1 MTTEFDKS
9 GPDDG
14 VYAANTRVTYTR
26 RSDHARYDAQAIN
39 SLLDEA
45 LICHVGYVDDGDPIV
60 VPVIHTRIDET
71 LYLHTA
77 AGSRLAQLAAAG
89 ARLCVTVSLLDGL
102 VLARSQVGH
111 NVNYRSVVA
120 RGEGF
125 LVTDDVEKLDVI
137 AAVVEHIVAGRS
149 RHSRPPTAE
158 ELAAVELVRMPLDD
172 VSLKSRSGPPV
183 DEEAD
188 LGLHHWAG
196 VIGVRYGYGPAFP
209 SPDLPYDRPVP
220 SQLTNYSRSARPQGY
235 R

>member
-1 MTTEFDKS
+1 MTTE
-9 GPDDG
+9 PDDG
-14 VYAANTRVTYTR
+14 VYAASTRVMYTR

-39 SLLDEA
+39 SLLDES
-45 LICHVGYVDDGDPIV
+45 LICHVAYVDDGDPIV

-77 AGSRLAQLAAAG
+77 AGSRLAQLAAEG
-89 ARLCVTVSLLDGL
+89 TRLCVTVSLLEGL

-120 RGEGF
+120 RGTGS
-125 LVTDDVEKLDVI
+125 LVSSDEEKLVVT
-137 AAVVEHIVAGRS
+137 AAVVEHLVAGRS
-149 RHSRPPTAE
+149 RHSRPPTPT
-158 ELAAVELVRMPLDD
+158 ELAAIGLVRMTLDD

-188 LGLHHWAG
+188 LSLHHWAG
-196 VIGVRYGYGPAFP
+196 VIGVRYDYGPAFP
-209 SPDLPYDRPVP
+209 APDLPYDRPVP

>member
-1 MTTEFDKS
+1 MTTEFDQS
-9 GPDDG
+9 EPDDG

-26 RSDHARYDAQAIN
+26 RSDLARYDARAIN

-45 LICHVGYVDDGDPIV
+45 LISHVGYVDAGDPIV
-60 VPVIHTRIDET
+60 VPVIHTRVDET

-77 AGSRLAQLAAAG
+77 TGSRLAQLATAG
-89 ARLCVTVSLLDGL
+89 TRLCVTVSLLDGL

-120 RGEGF
+120 RGEGV
-125 LVTDDVEKLDVI
+125 LVTDDTEKLAVT

-149 RHSRPPTAE
+149 RHSRPPTAA
-158 ELAAVELVRMPLDD
+158 ELAAVGLVRMSLDD
-172 VSLKSRSGPPV
+172 VSLKSRTGPPV
-183 DEEAD
+183 DEESD
-188 LGLHHWAG
+188 LALHHWAG
-196 VIGVRYGYGPAFP
+196 VIGVRHGYGPAFP
-209 SPDLPYDRPVP
+209 APDLPYDRPVP

>member
-1 MTTEFDKS
+1 MTTELDQS
-9 GPDDG
+9 EPDDG

-26 RSDHARYDAQAIN
+26 RSDHARYDAQPIN
-39 SLLDEA
+39 ALLDEV
-45 LICHVGYVDDGDPIV
+45 LFGHVGYVDDGDPIV
-60 VPVIHTRIDET
+60 VPVIHTRIDEL

-77 AGSRLAQLAAAG
+77 PGSRLAQLAAEG
-89 ARLCVTVSLLDGL
+89 TRLCVTVSLLDGL

-120 RGEGF
+120 RGEGR
-125 LVTDDVEKLDVI
+125 LVTDDAEKLAVT

-149 RHSRPPTAE
+149 RHSRPPTEA
-158 ELAAVELVRMPLDD
+158 ELATVGLVRMTLDD

-188 LGLHHWAG
+188 LSLHHWAG
-196 VIGVRYGYGPAFP
+196 VIGVRNTYGPAFP
-209 SPDLPYDRPVP
+209 APDLPYDRPVP
-220 SQLTNYSRSARPQGY
+220 AQLTNYSRSARPQGY